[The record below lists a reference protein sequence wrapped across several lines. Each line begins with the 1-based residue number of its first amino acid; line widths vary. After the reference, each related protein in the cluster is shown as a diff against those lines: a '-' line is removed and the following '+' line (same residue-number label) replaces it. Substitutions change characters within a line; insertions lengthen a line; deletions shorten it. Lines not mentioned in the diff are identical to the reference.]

1 VTEPHIQLLDDL
13 EAEFARVAVEHE
25 RAPRGSRLRSLAAT
39 PRRTL
44 AVAFSVLVLLG
55 AGAYAVP
62 PTRAAID
69 DLTSTFADWLA
80 GDEGPAP
87 GRALRPADDVPD
99 WVSDPADVRV
109 IAEAA
114 GVKLY
119 VTRQETEESGTQL
132 SFWLGEGIGMGDSI
146 EGWRERFDRHAV
158 VVLGPALFGPQDV
171 LDERGRYPLLG
182 VTARSVERLELRYR
196 EGPPLVTTGV
206 DGGFVMIAD
215 AWRDHREL
223 AAYDA
228 AGRELERVDLGYLD
242 PSYLCDKEPTCPSRS
257 DPGPP
262 ATGDFTYY
270 ELREAFHDY
279 RGWVPRQVEQWV
291 APDGSG
297 RVRTVHLRHDDELV
311 GPRDQ
316 ERWGEQDSPSGPG
329 GRVRVSDERFGAGEL
344 AGRSE
349 EGCLPPTRDLPADP
363 DRLVEI
369 FSETRAVCGA
379 DVPLNAKSFEYA
391 ASVLL
396 QAGSS
401 RQLRAALYEVVANLD
416 GVELIGDARDP
427 LGRLGTAVALDFDY
441 GGRPAR
447 YELFFDPEPS
457 QPLAFTEKLRE
468 PQDWVDGLLLR
479 YRVLV
484 ESGPV
489 TSIESRP

>member
-1 VTEPHIQLLDDL
+1 MREAPIQLLDDL
-13 EAEFARVAVEHE
+13 GAEFDRVACEHE
-25 RAPRGSRLRSLAAT
+25 RAPRRSRLRSLAAT
-39 PRRTL
+39 PGRAL
-44 AVAFSVLVLLG
+44 AVAFAVLVLLG

-69 DLTSTFADWLA
+69 DLTSTFAGWLA

-87 GRALRPADDVPD
+87 GRALRPEDDVPD
-99 WVSDPADVRV
+99 WVRDPADVRV

-119 VTRQETEESGTQL
+119 VTREETEESGTL
-132 SFWLGEGIGMGDSI
+132 LNFWLGEGLGMGDSI
-146 EGWRERFDRHAV
+146 EGWRERFDDHAV

-223 AAYDA
+223 VAYDA

-257 DPGPP
+257 EPSPTLTEG
-262 ATGDFTYY
+262 FTYY
-270 ELREAFHDY
+270 KLREAFHDY
-279 RGWVPRQVEQWV
+279 RGWVPSQIEQWV

-297 RVRTVHLRHDDELV
+297 RVRTVQLPPDDEFV

-316 ERWGEQDSPSGPG
+316 EKWGGRDATRGARD
-329 GRVRVSDERFGAGEL
+329 RVRVSDERFDPGEL
-344 AGRSE
+344 RAPGYE
-349 EGCLPPTRDLPADP
+349 DCLPRTNELPADP
-363 DRLVEI
+363 DRLAEV
-369 FSETRAVCGA
+369 FSETQAQCSEQ
-379 DVPLNAKSFEYA
+379 VPHNAKSFEYA
-391 ASVLL
+391 ASLLL
-396 QAGSS
+396 QAGST
-401 RQLRAALYEVVANLD
+401 RRLRATLYEVVANID
-416 GVELIGDARDP
+416 GVELIDDVRDP
-427 LGRLGTAVALDFDY
+427 LGRLATVVALDVDY
-441 GGRPAR
+441 GGRPER
-447 YELFFDPEPS
+447 YELFFDPETS

-468 PQDWVDGLLLR
+468 PQDWIDGLLLE

-484 ESGPV
+484 ESAP
-489 TSIESRP
+489 